1 MKDDAGVSAPDPLP
15 DVIISFPSV
24 RGEAVPDRACS
35 GRLDG
40 ERKLIEPTPDEMTIA
55 VCSVT
60 SDPEEKE
67 EATPLAK
74 GEDSLP
80 SIAAKAAL

>member
-1 MKDDAGVSAPDPLP
+1 M
-15 DVIISFPSV
+15 

-40 ERKLIEPTPDEMTIA
+40 ERKLLEPTPDEMTIA

-67 EATPLAK
+67 EATPLATDE
-74 GEDSLP
+74 GSPP
-80 SIAAKAAL
+80 SIAASAAF